1 MRRLAI
7 AALLIMSIVSPA
19 KADEALWAALKQGG
33 KVVLMRHA
41 DVDRSKG
48 HGTRHTPGDCSQE
61 FNLSQAGRA
70 QAKKVGES
78 FRKHG
83 IPVANVLA
91 SPYCRTMDTAKLA
104 FGKAKPS
111 EALHLLEAL
120 PPAQAE
126 QVTAQAMK
134 LIGEYKGK
142 ANLVLVTHE
151 PNIVALAFETIEA
164 GGMFILAPKGAD
176 QFDVLGR
183 LSAPRAT

>member
-1 MRRLAI
+1 
-7 AALLIMSIVSPA
+7 MSTVTPA
-19 KADEALWAALKQGG
+19 QADETLWAALKTGG

-48 HGTRHTPGDCSQE
+48 HGTRHVPGDCSQE

-70 QAKKVGES
+70 QAKKVGEL
-78 FRKHG
+78 FRARG
-83 IPVANVLA
+83 IPVGDVLA

-104 FGKAKPS
+104 FGKAKSS
-111 EALHLLEAL
+111 EALRLIEAL

-134 LIGEYKGK
+134 LVGEYTGK

-151 PNIVALAFETIEA
+151 PNVVALAFETVEP
-164 GGMFILAPKGAD
+164 GGMFVLVPKGAD
-176 QFDVLGR
+176 QFDVLGK
-183 LSAPRAT
+183 LPAPRD

>member
-1 MRRLAI
+1 VLTAPH
-7 AALLIMSIVSPA
+7 VSA
-19 KADEALWAALKQGG
+19 GDTLWAALKEGG

-41 DVDRSKG
+41 QVDRSKG
-48 HGTRHTPGDCSQE
+48 HGTRHIPGDCSQE

-70 QAKKVGES
+70 QAKKVGEL

-83 IPVANVLA
+83 IAIDDVLA

-104 FGKAKPS
+104 FGKARAS
-111 EALHLLEAL
+111 EALRLIEAL

-126 QVTAQAMK
+126 QITAQAMK

-142 ANLVLVTHE
+142 GNLVLITHE
-151 PNIVALAFETIEA
+151 PNVVALAFETVES
-164 GGMFILAPKGAD
+164 GGMFVLAPMGAD

-183 LSAPRAT
+183 LSALLD